1 MQPSSR
7 PTQVRSIDHDGC
19 HLHCSNQRTT
29 PGTQV
34 NHEPQA
40 TSHKPHVFPT
50 DTVLK
55 LIITLSFSSRAQ
67 TFETSIVATRKSIN
81 IKSMSEDT
89 LCRHL
94 TAPSI
99 IQMFSIRPHLIHARA
114 KGKDQSMEIQKFQI
128 LPSPS
133 NPRTKMDANRHIA
146 LK

>member
-1 MQPSSR
+1 MS
-7 PTQVRSIDHDGC
+7 
-19 HLHCSNQRTT
+19 
-29 PGTQV
+29 
-34 NHEPQA
+34 HEPQA

-50 DTVLK
+50 DTVRK
-55 LIITLSFSSRAQ
+55 LIILSFSSRAQ
-67 TFETSIVATRKSIN
+67 TFETSIVATRKS